1 MGREHVVPVADL
13 LVQLGEV
20 GRAFAQHFFVRA
32 GAEVGLAFEGEGLG
46 VGYQE

>member
-1 MGREHVVPVADL
+1 MPVADL

-20 GRAFAQHFFVRA
+20 GGAFAQHFFVRA
-32 GAEVGLAFEGEGLG
+32 GAEVGLAFEGKGLG